1 MNDSLVWIDLETT
14 GLEPDRGRILE
25 IAMIITTPDLVPLA
39 AKEALIGPPLL
50 DEEIGELEPVVY
62 KMHRD
67 SGLIVDHS
75 HARRRGL
82 LGVDEADVQFA
93 GFLDEQLA
101 TPAAPATNLI
111 LAGSTVRFD
120 RAWVDRYLPRLAAKL
135 HYRMA
140 DVSAMREFMR
150 HWLPDYEA
158 EIADVPQ
165 KRLHRA
171 YGDLQ
176 DSIALAEYFRQKVIA
191 HAHARG

>member
-1 MNDSLVWIDLETT
+1 MKEALVWIDLETT
-14 GLEPDRGRILE
+14 GLVPELGRILE

-67 SGLIVDHS
+67 SGLLSDH
-75 HARRRGL
+75 AYTRRRRGL
-82 LGVDEADVQFA
+82 LLVEEADSQFA
-93 GFLDEQLA
+93 AFLDEQLA
-101 TPAAPATNLI
+101 TPGAPATNLI

-120 RAWVDRYLPRLAAKL
+120 RAWVDKYMPQIAMKL

-140 DVSAMREFMR
+140 DVSAMREFLR
-150 HWLPDYEA
+150 HWLPNYEA
-158 EIADVPQ
+158 EIANIPQ
-165 KRLHRA
+165 KKLHRA

-176 DSIALAEYFRQKVIA
+176 DSIALAEYFRRKVIL
-191 HAHARG
+191 